1 MIKSFSELWQAVRSR
16 PPQRVVIPGADTRS
30 SIKAATEGKSEGIA
44 DFILIG
50 DEKIIRS
57 MIREQSPALESAFEI
72 INEAS
77 PEACVQIAVSEVKK
91 GNAGLILKGKITTSQ
106 LMNVI
111 LNKEKGLPTTGMLS
125 DVFVFET
132 PERLTLMTDGGI
144 VMYPNIEEKIF
155 LINNTV
161 KVAHAL
167 GNPEPRVA
175 LIAAVEVI
183 NLRMPATVDAAIITQ
198 MNRRGQIPGC
208 IVDGPLA
215 LDNAI
220 SLESARIK
228 GIESH
233 VAGFAD
239 ILIMPSI
246 ETGNTFG
253 KALTYYAHLQVGH
266 IVMGAQAPILITS
279 RSDDSQ
285 TKLNSIALGI
295 ICS

>member
-1 MIKSFSELWQAVRSR
+1 MIKSFSELWETVKSR
-16 PPQRVVIPGADTRS
+16 PSQRVVIPGADTIS
-30 SIKAATEGKSEGIA
+30 SIKAAIEGKSEGIA

-50 DEKIIRS
+50 EEKIIRS
-57 MIREQSPALESAFEI
+57 MIRDQDPALESAFEI
-72 INEAS
+72 INESS
-77 PEACVQIAVSEVKK
+77 PDTCVQIAVSEVKK

-111 LNKEKGLPTTGMLS
+111 LNKERGLQTTGMLS

-132 PERLTLMTDGGI
+132 PDRLTLMTDGGI
-144 VMYPNIEEKIF
+144 VMYPTVEEKIF

-175 LIAAVEVI
+175 LIAAVEII
-183 NLRMPATVDAAIITQ
+183 NLKMPATVDAAIITQ

-239 ILIMPSI
+239 VLIMPSI

-266 IVMGAQAPILITS
+266 VVMGAQAPILITS